1 MLHSKGYRYS
11 AIAIFILL
19 AVAFFFIHGW
29 FVAIPT
35 LYAAIAT
42 ATKGK
47 SGGYMIPIALL
58 ASAAGDYA
66 GSQGNFIMQVVFF
79 AVAHIFY
86 ICDFLPRR
94 AAIRSNL
101 GYATALAVI
110 TIGYLGFVLAHI
122 ESQIEFVA
130 VAIYG
135 LIIFTMGA
143 TAIFQQRPLKWWYVV
158 AALLFILSDSLIVF
172 GKYIAPLPPRS
183 ILVMTTYYA
192 AQGIFMTLH
201 LNRKSLAD

>member
-1 MLHSKGYRYS
+1 
-11 AIAIFILL
+11 
-19 AVAFFFIHGW
+19 
-29 FVAIPT
+29 
-35 LYAAIAT
+35 
-42 ATKGK
+42 
-47 SGGYMIPIALL
+47 MIPLALL

-66 GSQGNFIMQVVFF
+66 GSTGNFIMQVAFF

-101 GYATALAVI
+101 GFATALAVI
-110 TIGYLGFVLAHI
+110 TIGYLSFVLAHI
-122 ESQIEFVA
+122 DSHAEFIA

-143 TAIFQQRPLKWWYVV
+143 SAIFQQRPHKWWYVV

-172 GKYIAPLPPRS
+172 GKYIAPLPNRS
-183 ILVMTTYYA
+183 LWVMTTYYA
-192 AQGIFMTLH
+192 AQGLFMTLH